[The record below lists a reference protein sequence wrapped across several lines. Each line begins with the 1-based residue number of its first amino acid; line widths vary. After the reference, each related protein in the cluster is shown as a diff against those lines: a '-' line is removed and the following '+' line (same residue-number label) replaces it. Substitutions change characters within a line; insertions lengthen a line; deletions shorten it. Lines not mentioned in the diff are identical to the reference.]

1 VSEAP
6 ASRSEVAERLAE
18 ASAGGSPLSPRGG
31 GTHSRVGH
39 PDGRPGRLLS
49 TERLGRLI
57 DYTPQDLTI
66 TVEAGMPVDRLNDI
80 AAEQGQL
87 WPQIDAGSGSS
98 VGGVLASAA
107 SGLSRLRFGPVRDS
121 LLQVVVATG
130 DGRVV
135 TAGGRT
141 VKGVSGYDLPR
152 LMTGSFGS
160 LGVIV
165 EATLKLWPRP
175 PARQWYLRA
184 GADALAAGRALLTDA
199 YRPGAVIVTPDTT
212 YVELV
217 GQPEDVVAPEGFRP
231 ADPPARPAG
240 DGLVRAA
247 VSPARL
253 ADVVQALRTLEL
265 PFAAQLGVG
274 TCAVGVES
282 AQQIHEVRERALALA
297 GHAVVEDAPA
307 ALRAD
312 PWGPPPPGL
321 EIMRRLKTAFDPAGV
336 LNPGLMPGGI

>member
-6 ASRSEVAERLAE
+6 PSRSEVAEKLAE
-18 ASAGGSPLSPRGG
+18 ASAAGSPLSPRGG

-39 PDGRPGRLLS
+39 PGGRPAEFLS
-49 TERLGRLI
+49 TARLDGLI

-66 TVEAGMPVDRLNDI
+66 TVEGGMPVDRLSDI
-80 AAEQGQL
+80 AADQGQF
-87 WPQIDAGSGSS
+87 WPQVGAGNGAS

-107 SGLSRLRFGPVRDS
+107 SGLSRLRFGPIRDS

-130 DGRVV
+130 DGRLV

-175 PARQWYLRA
+175 PARQWYVRP
-184 GADALAAGRALLTDA
+184 GADALAGGRALLREL
-199 YRPGAVIVTPDTT
+199 YRPGAVIVTPEATHL
-212 YVELV
+212 ELV
-217 GQPEDVVAPEGFRP
+217 GQPEDVVAPQGFLP
-231 ADPPARPAG
+231 ADPPDRPTG
-240 DGLVRAA
+240 DALVRAA

-253 ADVVQALRTLEL
+253 PELIQALGALEL
-265 PFAAQLGVG
+265 SFAAQLGVG

-282 AQQIHEVRERALALA
+282 AHQIQKVREHALALA

-307 ALRAD
+307 ELRRD

-321 EIMRRLKTAFDPAGV
+321 RIMRRLKAAFDPAGV